1 MRLAVLK
8 ERRADETR
16 VAATPETVRKLVALG
31 LQVAVEAGAGQHA
44 SIPDA
49 DFTAAGAEVTPDA
62 QATLANAGVVFAVQ
76 TPEQAELAL
85 IPRGA
90 LLVCISGALANRD
103 VVPALAQAGID
114 TAAMELLPRITR
126 AQSMDILS
134 SQANLA
140 GYRAVIE
147 GAHAFDR
154 GFAMMMTAAGTVPP
168 ARVFVVGAGVAG
180 LQAIATARR
189 LGAIVSATDVRPAA
203 KEEIRSLGATFVGV
217 EDDETAKQ
225 TGAYAREMTDDF
237 RRKQAELMTAT
248 VAKNDMVIC
257 TALVQGGKAPVLV
270 SQAMV
275 DGMKPGSVV
284 VDIAADGGGNCAA
297 THPGEMYV
305 TGNGVK
311 VLGYRNW
318 PGRIP
323 VASSSLYAKNLLTFL
338 TTFWDKDAKAP
349 KLPPEDTIV
358 QGVMLTR
365 GGQVVHAQFGTA
377 AASPV
382 AGQPASAATEPEAP
396 LATPIGAEPPGKDAR
411 PPIPAAT
418 GQTASEPKA
427 APHDTS
433 ADAAAAAGK
442 GATAGTAANA
452 GAGQPAASPAKP
464 AQPAAPQARPAQPA
478 VAPSAPSRPGEA
490 SSPAAKP
497 GMTGAAADGPEAI
510 GAHPDQSALQ
520 LPAAPSHDSPEAIGA
535 SPAAPSAAHTGPADT
550 ASDQVTRPVP
560 SPESGSATQAGP
572 TPGSA
577 AGPAASSAGS
587 ASAFSAGPALGPT
600 SEPASGAVSGL
611 DPAPSALAS
620 PAEKPEATSSA
631 MPASGPAADAA
642 SDDASAPVSTASGQ
656 TGPAAFNQAG
666 RQAGKKP
673 RGPKPN
679 TKPDSPA
686 AR

>member
-31 LQVAVEAGAGQHA
+31 LQVAIEAGAGQHA

-275 DGMKPGSVV
+275 DGMRPGSVV

-305 TGNGVK
+305 TANGVK

-377 AASPV
+377 AASPA

-396 LATPIGAEPPGKDAR
+396 LATPMGAEPPGKDGR
-411 PPIPAAT
+411 PPVPAAT

-427 APHDTS
+427 APHDPS
-433 ADAAAAAGK
+433 
-442 GATAGTAANA
+442 AGTAANA
-452 GAGQPAASPAKP
+452 GAAQPAASSAKP
-464 AQPAAPQARPAQPA
+464 AQPAA
-478 VAPSAPSRPGEA
+478 APSAPSRPGET
-490 SSPAAKP
+490 SPPTAKST
-497 GMTGAAADGPEAI
+497 MSDAVADGPEAV

-520 LPAAPSHDSPEAIGA
+520 PPAAPAHDSPEAIGA
-535 SPAAPSAAHTGPADT
+535 SPATPGDAHPGPADT
-550 ASDQVTRPVP
+550 GSDQDTTPVP
-560 SPESGSATQAGP
+560 SPASGSATRDGP

-577 AGPAASSAGS
+577 AGPAFVSSAEPAATSSAGS
-587 ASAFSAGPALGPT
+587 ASASSAGPALGPT

-620 PAEKPEATSSA
+620 PAEGSEATSSA
-631 MPASGPAADAA
+631 MPASGLAAEAA
-642 SDDASAPVSTASGQ
+642 SDDASVPVSTESGQ